1 MIFADSSSGLGT
13 LGFSTSAFII
23 QLITFVLAFWVI
35 KKFAV
40 TPIVKML
47 NERRKAIEDGVSL
60 GEKLRKEALDMEE
73 KVSKELSAA
82 RHKADEII
90 DEAKETAR
98 SAVKAGEED
107 AVKKADEIFNNL
119 MDKFGD
125 ISWDDNGNIGKR
137 YRRQDEIGTPY
148 CITVDFD
155 SLEDDSVTVR
165 DRNTTEQKRVKISDL
180 DNLFHKNLII

>member
-60 GEKLRKEALDMEE
+60 GGKLRQEAQAMEE

-82 RHKADEII
+82 RIKADEII

-107 AVKKADEIFNNL
+107 AVKKADEIIEDARNKTKQEIEAAKIKLEVEIANL
-119 MDKFGD
+119 V
-125 ISWDDNGNIGKR
+125 
-137 YRRQDEIGTPY
+137 
-148 CITVDFD
+148 VDATEVLTKEKID
-155 SLEDDSVTVR
+155 VNKDASLIDQAIKEA
-165 DRNTTEQKRVKISDL
+165 K
-180 DNLFHKNLII
+180 

>member
-47 NERRKAIEDGVSL
+47 NERRKAIEDGVLL

-73 KVSKELSAA
+73 KVSNELSAA
-82 RHKADEII
+82 RNKADEII
-90 DEAKETAR
+90 DEAKEAAK

-107 AVKKADEIFNNL
+107 AIKKADSIIEDARNKTKQEIETAKLKLESEIANL
-119 MDKFGD
+119 V
-125 ISWDDNGNIGKR
+125 
-137 YRRQDEIGTPY
+137 
-148 CITVDFD
+148 VDATEVLTREKIDFKKD
-155 SLEDDSVTVR
+155 ASLIDQAIKEA
-165 DRNTTEQKRVKISDL
+165 K
-180 DNLFHKNLII
+180 

>member
-13 LGFSTSAFII
+13 LGFSSSAFII

-60 GEKLRKEALDMEE
+60 GEKLRQEAQEMEE

-82 RHKADEII
+82 RIKADEII
-90 DEAKETAR
+90 EDAKETAR

-107 AVKKADEIFNNL
+107 AVKKADEIIEDARNKTKQEIEAAKIKLEGEIANL
-119 MDKFGD
+119 V
-125 ISWDDNGNIGKR
+125 
-137 YRRQDEIGTPY
+137 
-148 CITVDFD
+148 VDATEVLTKEKID
-155 SLEDDSVTVR
+155 VNKDASLIDQAIKEA
-165 DRNTTEQKRVKISDL
+165 K
-180 DNLFHKNLII
+180 

>member
-47 NERRKAIEDGVSL
+47 NERRKAIEDGVLL

-73 KVSKELSAA
+73 KVSNDLSAA
-82 RHKADEII
+82 RNKADEII
-90 DEAKETAR
+90 DEAKEAAK

-107 AVKKADEIFNNL
+107 AIKKADSIIEDARNKTKQEIETAKLKLESEIANL
-119 MDKFGD
+119 V
-125 ISWDDNGNIGKR
+125 
-137 YRRQDEIGTPY
+137 
-148 CITVDFD
+148 VDATEVLTREKIDFKKD
-155 SLEDDSVTVR
+155 ASLIDQAIKEA
-165 DRNTTEQKRVKISDL
+165 K
-180 DNLFHKNLII
+180 

>member
-60 GEKLRKEALDMEE
+60 GEKLRQEAQEMEE

-82 RHKADEII
+82 RIKADEII

-107 AVKKADEIFNNL
+107 AVKKADEIIEDARNKTKQEIEAAKIKLEGEIANL
-119 MDKFGD
+119 V
-125 ISWDDNGNIGKR
+125 
-137 YRRQDEIGTPY
+137 
-148 CITVDFD
+148 VDATEVLTKEKID
-155 SLEDDSVTVR
+155 VNKDASLIDQAIKEA
-165 DRNTTEQKRVKISDL
+165 K
-180 DNLFHKNLII
+180 

>member
-60 GEKLRKEALDMEE
+60 GEKLRQEAQAMEE

-82 RHKADEII
+82 RIKADEII

-107 AVKKADEIFNNL
+107 AVKKADEIIEDARNKTKQEIEAAKIKLEGEIANL
-119 MDKFGD
+119 VVDATEVLTKEKID
-125 ISWDDNGNIGKR
+125 IKKDA
-137 YRRQDEIGTPY
+137 
-148 CITVDFD
+148 
-155 SLEDDSVTVR
+155 SLINQAIKEA
-165 DRNTTEQKRVKISDL
+165 K
-180 DNLFHKNLII
+180 

>member
-13 LGFSTSAFII
+13 LGFSSSAFII

-60 GEKLRKEALDMEE
+60 GEKLRQEAQEMEE

-82 RHKADEII
+82 RIKADEII

-107 AVKKADEIFNNL
+107 AVKKADEIIEDARNKTKQEIEAAKIKLEGEIANL
-119 MDKFGD
+119 V
-125 ISWDDNGNIGKR
+125 
-137 YRRQDEIGTPY
+137 
-148 CITVDFD
+148 VDATEVLTKEKID
-155 SLEDDSVTVR
+155 VNKDASLIDQAIKEA
-165 DRNTTEQKRVKISDL
+165 K
-180 DNLFHKNLII
+180 